1 MAKYLILW
9 ESDMSRMPADPN
21 ERGALIGKQMEMT
34 KKALDEGQITD
45 WGIFAGGGAGYAIGE
60 GETADMFRGAM
71 QFTPYVK
78 FKAMTVLTIDEAAEV
93 MKSMMG

>member
-9 ESDMSRMPADPN
+9 EEDTSKYPTDPS
-21 ERGALIGKQMEMT
+21 EQAAMIGKHMAMT

-45 WGIFAGGGAGYAIGE
+45 WGLFAGGGAGYAIGE
-60 GETADMFRGAM
+60 GDAVAMLRGAM
-71 QFTPYVK
+71 QFTPHVK
-78 FKAMTVLTIDEAAEV
+78 FKAHPVLSVNEVEEV

>member
-9 ESDMSRMPADPN
+9 EEDMSKMPVDPN
-21 ERGALIGKQMEMT
+21 EQAALTQKHMELTKQ
-34 KKALDEGQITD
+34 ALDAGQITD

-60 GETADMFRGAM
+60 GDAADMFRGAM
-71 QFTPYVK
+71 QFTPHVK
-78 FKAMTVLTIDEAAEV
+78 FKAITVLSISEVTEV